1 MSLHTLTLDEL
12 SARLRDGATT
22 AAEITENF
30 VERARAHNG
39 TLNAFVEIYT
49 DDAIRL
55 AEACDRAR
63 RSGFPVGPLHGLP
76 FAVKDLFHIAGR
88 RGGAGSRMWS
98 ERVATDTA
106 AAVERLLAAGMI
118 PIGKTQMVEFAYGGW
133 GHNPLLGT
141 PHNPW
146 DLATHRVPG
155 GSSSGSG
162 VAVAAGFAPAALG
175 SDTGGSVRTPA
186 AFNGVVGLKV
196 TFGRIG
202 LRGTDLLSWTLDTVG
217 PICRSV
223 TDCALLLEVLA
234 GPDPRDPATLIQPFT
249 DFAGA
254 VRNASARHARIAM
267 PPAEQLPDFMH
278 PAVTAAWQEAGRR
291 LAALGA
297 IVEQVPL
304 PDRYFDLSQ
313 PATTIIASEA
323 FTLHHDWIEDER
335 NPIGPAVRQRVL
347 RGKTIAA
354 QEYAGALR
362 RMERDRSSFAEWFE
376 PFDAILLPTVGIPAP
391 PVTEADEAT
400 PIPGYFTRPANFL
413 GLCAISLPCGFAGG
427 LPLSIQLVGKPYA
440 EATILRL
447 ARAFEASLGPRPDLP
462 KLAATA

>member
-1 MSLHTLTLDEL
+1 MALHMLTLEEL
-12 SARLRDGATT
+12 SARLRDGTTT
-22 AAEITENF
+22 ATEITQSV
-30 VERARAHNG
+30 VERARAHNSA
-39 TLNAFVEIYT
+39 LNAFVEIYT

-76 FAVKDLFHIAGR
+76 FAVKDLCHIAGR
-88 RGGAGSRMWS
+88 RGGAGSQMWAT
-98 ERVATDTA
+98 RVATDTA

-118 PIGKTQMVEFAYGGW
+118 PVGKTQMVEFAFGGW

-141 PHNPW
+141 PRNPW
-146 DLATHRVPG
+146 DLSRHRSPG

-162 VAVAAGFAPAALG
+162 VAVSAGLAPAALG
-175 SDTGGSVRTPA
+175 TDTGGSVRIPA
-186 AFNGVVGLKV
+186 AFNGAVGLKV
-196 TFGRIG
+196 TWGRIS
-202 LRGTDLLSWTLDTVG
+202 LHGTDLLSWTLDTIG

-234 GPDPRDPATLIQPFT
+234 GPDPRDPATLTQPLA

-254 VRNASARHARIAM
+254 IRNPSVRYAHIAM
-267 PPAEQLPDFMH
+267 PPSDQLPDFAD
-278 PAVTAAWQEAGRR
+278 PAVVEAWLEAGRR

-304 PDRYFDLSQ
+304 PDWFFELSQ

-323 FTLHHDWIEDER
+323 FTLHRDWIENESQ
-335 NPIGPAVRQRVL
+335 PIGPAVRQRIL
-347 RGKTIAA
+347 RGKTITA

-362 RMERDRSSFAEWFE
+362 RRQRDQSSFAEWFD
-376 PFDAILLPTVGIPAP
+376 PFDAMLLPTVAIPAP
-391 PVTEADEAT
+391 LLAEADESS

-413 GLCAISLPCGFAGG
+413 GLCAISLPCGFNGG

-447 ARAFEASLGPRPDLP
+447 ARGFEASLGARPDLP
-462 KLAATA
+462 NLAASA